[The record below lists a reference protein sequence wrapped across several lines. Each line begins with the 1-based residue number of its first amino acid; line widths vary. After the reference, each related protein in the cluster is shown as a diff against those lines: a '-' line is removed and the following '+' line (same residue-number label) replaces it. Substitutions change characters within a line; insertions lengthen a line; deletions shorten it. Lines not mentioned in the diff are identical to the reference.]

1 MTVETKRAYTAATTA
16 ASVGVNTP
24 NFRPTTTISGSTSAK
39 VASFSETS
47 TSARVALGAASIFS
61 LRTSHHHVIHRAA
74 PSIRP
79 GTMPAMNS
87 LEIDTLAAT
96 PNTTKPMLGG
106 MMGAMMLAA
115 DSRPAERAVL

>member
-1 MTVETKRAYTAATTA
+1 MTVETNSAYTAATTA

-24 NFRPTTTISGSTSAK
+24 NFRPTTTMKGSTSAK
-39 VASFSETS
+39 VASLRDFR
-47 TSARVALGAASIFS
+47 TSARLARGAGWIFS
-61 LRTSHHHVIHRAA
+61 LRTSHHQVIHSAA

-79 GTMPAMNS
+79 GKMPAMNS

-106 MMGAMMLAA
+106 MMGAMMLADA
-115 DSRPAERAVL
+115 SR